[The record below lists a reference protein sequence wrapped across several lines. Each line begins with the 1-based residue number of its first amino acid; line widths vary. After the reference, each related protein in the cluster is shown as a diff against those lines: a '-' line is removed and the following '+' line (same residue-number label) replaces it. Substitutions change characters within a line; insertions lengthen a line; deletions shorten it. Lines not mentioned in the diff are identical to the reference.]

1 MKRAGLALAALLA
14 AACGKGGGGGKAH
27 RDGASV
33 VVVGAE
39 ATGAEVEPNPVAT
52 PQTLT
57 VPGRVSGVIGADG
70 ADGADVDAFTFTARE
85 GGMARVALDGAADCD
100 LVLDVEDAAGTRLL
114 RSDNGKGGAVEG
126 APNLGLEAGQVVKV
140 VVREF
145 AKTLKK
151 KEKRTPRTTACAP
164 YGLAV
169 TLAPAPM
176 AGEEKEPNDTAA
188 FAGEAPVPGE
198 VTGYAGWRRDR
209 DVWKVATGAIP
220 EGEALAVDV
229 DAVPNVALRVE
240 VLDATEA
247 VLLERVGKTGE
258 PVAVRN
264 VAVKTGEPHVYV
276 VVGASQGNLDERY
289 TLRVRSAPLELD
301 EESEPND
308 KVGDATPLA
317 DIPGAAD
324 GARVGFLGRGDVDVF
339 KLDPADAPRTLHVT
353 VEPPPGVDVALQLLD
368 LAGAPVGAPVNG
380 AAKGAAEQLPPTA
393 VAPQQQLFVKV
404 SAIAGGSDAVRYR
417 LRWSAAAAD
426 LAPALEDP

>member
-1 MKRAGLALAALLA
+1 MRHAAGLLAGALALAA
-14 AACGKGGGGGKAH
+14 CGQGGGHRAK
-27 RDGASV
+27 RDGAAV

-39 ATGAEVEPNPVAT
+39 ATGVEVEPNPAAR
-52 PQTLT
+52 PQALT
-57 VPGRVSGVIGADG
+57 VPGRVSGVIAADG
-70 ADGADVDAFTFTARE
+70 PEGADVDAYTFTARE
-85 GGMARVALDGAADCD
+85 SGMARVALDGAADCD
-100 LVLDVEDAAGTRLL
+100 LTLDVEDATGARLL
-114 RSDNGKGGAVEG
+114 RSDNGKGGTVEG
-126 APNLGLEAGQVVKV
+126 APNLGLEAGQVLTVI
-140 VVREF
+140 VREF
-145 AKTLKK
+145 AKVEKK
-151 KEKRTPRTTACAP
+151 KVKRTPRATACAP

-169 TLAPAPM
+169 TLAPAPA
-176 AGEEKEPNDTAA
+176 AGEEKEPNDQAA

-209 DVWKVATGAIP
+209 DVWKVATGTIP

-264 VAVKTGEPHVYV
+264 VAVKAGEPHVYV

-317 DIPGAAD
+317 DIPGATD

-339 KLDPADAPRTLHVT
+339 KLDPAPTPRTLHVT
-353 VEPPPGVDVALQLLD
+353 VEPPAGVDVALQLLD
-368 LAGAPVGAPVNG
+368 AAGGAIGVPVNG
-380 AAKGAAEQLPPTA
+380 AGKGAAEQLAPTA
-393 VAPQQQLFVKV
+393 IAPAQQLYVKV
-404 SAIAGGSDAVRYR
+404 SVIAGGSDAMRYR
-417 LRWSAAAAD
+417 LRWSAAAAEA
-426 LAPALEDP
+426 APALEEP